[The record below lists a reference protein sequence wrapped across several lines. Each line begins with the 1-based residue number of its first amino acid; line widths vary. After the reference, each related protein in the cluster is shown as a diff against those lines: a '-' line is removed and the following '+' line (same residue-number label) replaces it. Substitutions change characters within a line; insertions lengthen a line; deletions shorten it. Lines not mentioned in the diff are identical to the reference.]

1 MVNYCE
7 VNKMNEL
14 MNNFIN
20 QIEDVNK
27 IKEMS
32 VEEFIKLVKANKL
45 ISEEDGNRLIASFK
59 KISSNKASDDESDDN
74 DQRKKKYRQQHK
86 ELNSNDIT
94 KKVRELNEKENEND
108 SLER

>member
-1 MVNYCE
+1 
-7 VNKMNEL
+7 MNEL

-45 ISEEDGNRLIASFK
+45 ISEEDGDKLIASFK
-59 KISSNKASDDESDDN
+59 KISSKKASEDESDDN

-86 ELNSNDIT
+86 ESTTNIQIKAENFKQD
-94 KKVRELNEKENEND
+94 KENDDDE
-108 SLER
+108 LER

>member
-1 MVNYCE
+1 
-7 VNKMNEL
+7 MNEL

-45 ISEEDGNRLIASFK
+45 ISKEDGDKLIASFK
-59 KISSNKASDDESDDN
+59 KISSKKASEDESDDN

-86 ELNSNDIT
+86 ESAAKT
-94 KKVRELNEKENEND
+94 QVKTEKVKKDKEKDDD

>member
-1 MVNYCE
+1 
-7 VNKMNEL
+7 MNEL

-45 ISEEDGNRLIASFK
+45 ISEEDGNKLIESFK
-59 KISSNKASDDESDDN
+59 KISRKKPSDDESDDN

-86 ELNSNDIT
+86 ESAINSQN
-94 KKVRELNEKENEND
+94 KQEKSVPNKDKEED